1 MSRIGRKPIAV
12 PGGVKVA
19 VQGQTVNVEGPKGK
33 LAITLRPEVGIA
45 FDDKAKTITFSQ
57 KPLAE
62 TTERQARS
70 LHGLSRAL
78 VNNMV
83 EGVTKGYEKKLKIE
97 GIGYQARIDKK
108 KLVLTVGYANAI
120 EMPVPDGLTVTVPD
134 PTSITVSGIDK
145 QKVGHFA
152 ATVRAKRKPE
162 PYKGK
167 GIRYENEV
175 VRRKE
180 GKTMTGAGG

>member
-33 LAITLRPEVGIA
+33 LSITLRPEVGIA

-83 EGVTKGYEKKLKIE
+83 EGVTNGYRFVMTLSAD
-97 GIGYQARIDKK
+97 QSSF
-108 KLVLTVGYANAI
+108 
-120 EMPVPDGLTVTVPD
+120 TVTAVP
-134 PTSITVSGIDK
+134 VAYGKSGRLSFYADINGLHAQDLK
-145 QKVGHFA
+145 GQP
-152 ATVRAKRKPE
+152 ATVNAPLFQPK
-162 PYKGK
+162 
-167 GIRYENEV
+167 
-175 VRRKE
+175 
-180 GKTMTGAGG
+180 